1 MPVVHRLVKIC
12 EHIIPKTTTLFLLN
26 HHTSVYVIHIFAY
39 ILSIICIGDMKRHD
53 NPWNRGRWAQSW
65 NNFATAVP
73 CFCHWGWERQVGPES
88 CIENPGCHVWC
99 HFYKGRL
106 VNCWYCTSLRPQL
119 IPLYIWIW
127 ARGTDLNL
135 HRSKR
140 KLVLTLKPIGMVQ
153 WCTNWSF
160 KSYSNQYDNINNP
173 GLGCLYEWCWTA

>member
-135 HRSKR
+135 HRCSDAQIGASK
-140 KLVLTLKPIGMVQ
+140 VTATNTTTSTTLGWDVFMNGVERPRRV
-153 WCTNWSF
+153 
-160 KSYSNQYDNINNP
+160 P
-173 GLGCLYEWCWTA
+173 